1 MTSYNEETKNKY
13 FLKEFLFDLGR
24 NEEFENSLIFKSF
37 VEEDQDDQDDIL
49 SEDYI
54 RGWNRFYFQE
64 PVLITFTKSEPV

>member
-54 RGWNRFYFQE
+54 YF
-64 PVLITFTKSEPV
+64 K